1 MHHTGDPLMATP
13 EYVLAMD
20 QGNAGTAAL
29 AVGRDGEA
37 VRPGPSG

>member
-1 MHHTGDPLMATP
+1 MATS
-13 EYVLAMD
+13 ECVLAID

>member
-1 MHHTGDPLMATP
+1 MAIS

-29 AVGRDGEA
+29 AVNSDGRVVGRA
-37 VRPGPSG
+37 